1 MKFVRDNKKPMIIA
15 LVQWFLTTVFQV
27 DRLFFSYDC
36 ETVYLLVTKFL
47 YFCLLF
53 VVWCFVL
60 NVYKKIKGKDTH
72 YCRGF
77 KVFITYFI
85 VMMLLLLLLWPGTWA
100 WDDLG
105 TLNAIS
111 SYGGWASW
119 QNIITGVY
127 QDVLLQVLPFPGGI
141 ILLQNIIIALCVAFS
156 VTKLESI
163 FEIKRLKH
171 NGLDVFVR
179 ILPFLLPPVLMYQ
192 FSGYRM
198 GLYVYLELVMLVMLI
213 SAGKDKKEWDWKWML
228 LFSFLCVIVSSWRTE
243 SFFYIPAVCILIAF
257 NKRNVISRKKKIVC
271 IIILIT
277 GFVGVNQFQNR
288 ALGNSN
294 YGVIS
299 LMRPCVE
306 LVRAAD
312 YQEDKELLDD
322 IDKIASLEVIHNNPT
337 ADGEDLYWSFG
348 VVRNGYTNEDYSSF
362 LKAFVK
368 LSLKYPKIV
377 IAERWDLFIRGSG
390 ITGKTATNVERAS
403 KLFDIESVNYHA
415 EAAFQ
420 KGWVANSPVFKN
432 IRKETI
438 EILGMTLNDSA
449 LMEAFRRVIWNAI
462 IPILILIYAWI
473 KLLIKKKWYLL
484 GICTAVLIRVPV
496 VILTEPSGWIMYLLS
511 FYFLGYVYL
520 VYKILIYWSNKKREK
535 EIVV

>member
-1 MKFVRDNKKPMIIA
+1 MKFIRNNKKAMIIA
-15 LVQWFLTTVFQV
+15 LLQWFLTTVFQV

-47 YFCLLF
+47 YFCFLF
-53 VVWCFVL
+53 VVWYFVL
-60 NVYKKIKGKDTH
+60 NAYKKIKGKDAH

-85 VMMLLLLLLWPGTWA
+85 VMMVLLLLLWPGTWA
-100 WDDLG
+100 WDDLW

-111 SYGGWASW
+111 SYGGWNPW
-119 QNIITGVY
+119 QNIITGAY

-257 NKRNVISRKKKIVC
+257 NKRNVISRKKKIAC
-271 IIILIT
+271 IVILIT

-294 YGVIS
+294 YEVIS

-312 YQEDKELLDD
+312 YLQDKEILDA
-322 IDKIASLEVIHNNPT
+322 IDKVVLLEAIYNNPSN
-337 ADGEDLYWSFG
+337 DGETLYWSG
-348 VVRNGYTNEDYSSF
+348 EAVRNGYTRDDYNSF
-362 LKAFVK
+362 LKAFLA
-368 LSLKYPKIV
+368 LSLKYPKVV

-390 ITGKTATNVERAS
+390 ITGETITNVEWAS
-403 KLFDIESVNYHA
+403 RLFDLENGNAAAKSVL
-415 EAAFQ
+415 E

-432 IRKETI
+432 IRKKTI

-449 LMEAFRRVIWNAI
+449 LMGAFRRIIWNAI
-462 IPILILIYAWI
+462 IPILILIYAWM
-473 KLLIKKKWYLL
+473 KLLVKKKWYLL

-520 VYKILIYWSNKKREK
+520 VYQMLIYWSNKKRVK